1 MSRRRDAYLNRRSR
15 ENVANYWWRDVETT
29 RVSISYPFQWRFSS
43 VIRVLL
49 ISLRILT
56 CTTTTL
62 FPRQSPVSGIP
73 SSAIGGMRQRSFQLL
88 VFTYGF
94 TYCAGISPPHV
105 ATLCGA
111 VDPSSLT
118 LPDRAVVSLSVD
130 GCC

>member
-1 MSRRRDAYLNRRSR
+1 MWVCSKPLQRKRHSAHFD
-15 ENVANYWWRDVETT
+15 VCHNYIIFTPE
-29 RVSISYPFQWRFSS
+29 SS
-43 VIRVLL
+43 FR
-49 ISLRILT
+49 
-56 CTTTTL
+56 
-62 FPRQSPVSGIP
+62 IP

-105 ATLCGA
+105 ASLCGA